1 MRGRKEIAVSR
12 CADGRY
18 RAHGYRVIFLP
29 RPLSCYGFS
38 CFLWK
43 DNERRVD
50 DENTQVLYGPEGK
63 ELLDDFVTGEL
74 YYDNK
79 LILGQKF
86 LFGYHIG
93 PIIKYSDIRAAYLQ
107 IYKKGF
113 FETKRYLVCEIKQAD
128 GSYEDV
134 KIARPERE
142 KHDSESEKVAGVLC
156 ERNPAI
162 QLQKTR

>member
-50 DENTQVLYGPEGK
+50 DENTQVLYAPEEE
-63 ELLDDFVTGEL
+63 ELLDDL
-74 YYDNK
+74 YYANK
-79 LILGQKF
+79 LILDQKL
-86 LFGYHIG
+86 LFS
-93 PIIKYSDIRAAYLQ
+93 II
-107 IYKKGF
+107 
-113 FETKRYLVCEIKQAD
+113 
-128 GSYEDV
+128 
-134 KIARPERE
+134 
-142 KHDSESEKVAGVLC
+142 
-156 ERNPAI
+156 
-162 QLQKTR
+162 